1 MVYDTAAAV
10 VFEVVVADD
19 GSVVLEGAA
28 VDDDSVVLEFVV
40 GNGEGLETVHCRS
53 ARQRSSS
60 WFWSMERSERR
71 HLELESEAGIAVD
84 LSL

>member
-1 MVYDTAAAV
+1 MVYDSAAALV
-10 VFEVVVADD
+10 LEVVVDD
-19 GSVVLEGAA
+19 GSVVLEGAV
-28 VDDDSVVLEFVV
+28 VDDGSVVLEFVV

>member
-1 MVYDTAAAV
+1 MVYDSAAALV
-10 VFEVVVADD
+10 LEVVVDD
-19 GSVVLEGAA
+19 GSVVLEGVV
-28 VDDDSVVLEFVV
+28 VDDGSVVLEFVV

>member
-1 MVYDTAAAV
+1 MVYDSAAALV
-10 VFEVVVADD
+10 LEVVVDD
-19 GSVVLEGAA
+19 GSVVLEGAV
-28 VDDDSVVLEFVV
+28 VDDGSVVLEFVV

-53 ARQRSSS
+53 ARQRFSS